1 MTATTSV
8 PRMIIAV
15 AGETDDDIIWGAVER
30 VQREMYALGPVAIKL
45 AYFGAEDAGRRRPF
59 ISTRWSTDP
68 HDMADLIDHARDQCV
83 CGCFVD
89 ISSVI
94 EAAIAE
100 NRQETVKAVVIIGD
114 HLSYPAADKALA
126 YAKQL
131 SAQGTKLFMGQQAT
145 PKQAVYS
152 GVFKDLAQ
160 QTGGAFFA
168 FDPYTER
175 VAERLPDF
183 LHSVAQFAV
192 SGTEAL
198 RTLDS
203 QCATLLLEQI
213 TTNEAALFDVTAVSL
228 PDRLAKVHNRE

>member
-1 MTATTSV
+1 MF
-8 PRMIIAV
+8 
-15 AGETDDDIIWGAVER
+15 
-30 VQREMYALGPVAIKL
+30 ALAPVAIKL

-68 HDMADLIDHARDQCV
+68 YEMADLIDHARDQCV

-89 ISSVI
+89 IASVI
-94 EAAIAE
+94 EATIAE
-100 NRQETVKAVVIIGD
+100 NRQGTVEAVVIIGD

-131 SAQGTKLFMGQQAT
+131 SAQGTKLFMGLQAT

-152 GVFKDLAQ
+152 GAFKDLAG

-183 LHSVAQFAV
+183 LYSVAQFAV
-192 SGTEAL
+192 GGTESL

-213 TTNEAALFDVTAVSL
+213 RTNEAALFDVTAVSL
-228 PDRLAKVHNRE
+228 PDRLAKVRNRD

>member
-8 PRMIIAV
+8 PRVIIAV
-15 AGETDDDIIWGAVER
+15 AGETDDDIWGAVER
-30 VQREMYALGPVAIKL
+30 VQRDLFVLGPVAIKL

-68 HDMADLIDHARDQCV
+68 DDMANLIDHARDHCV

-89 ISSVI
+89 IASVI

-100 NRQETVKAVVIIGD
+100 NRQEKVEAVVIIGD
-114 HLSYPAADKALA
+114 HLSYPAADKALS

-131 SAQGTKLFMGQQAT
+131 SARGTKLFMGLQAT
-145 PKQAVYS
+145 PKEAMYS

-183 LHSVAQFAV
+183 LRSIAQFAV
-192 SGTEAL
+192 GGTEAL

-213 TTNEAALFDVTAVSL
+213 RTNEAALFDVKAVSL
-228 PDRLAKVHNRE
+228 PDRLPRVRNRD

>member
-1 MTATTSV
+1 MF
-8 PRMIIAV
+8 
-15 AGETDDDIIWGAVER
+15 
-30 VQREMYALGPVAIKL
+30 ALGPVTVKL
-45 AYFGAEDAGRRRPF
+45 AYFGVEDAGRRRPF
-59 ISTRWSTDP
+59 ISTRWSTGP
-68 HDMADLIDHARDQCV
+68 HDMADLINHARDQCV

-100 NRQETVKAVVIIGD
+100 NRQKTVEAVVIIGD

-126 YAKQL
+126 NTKQL
-131 SAQGTKLFMGQQAT
+131 SAQGTKLFMGLQAT
-145 PKQAVYS
+145 PKQAAYS
-152 GVFKDLAQ
+152 GVFKDLAR

-183 LHSVAQFAV
+183 LQSVAQFTV
-192 SGTEAL
+192 GGTEAL

-213 TTNEAALFDVTAVSL
+213 KTNETALFNVTAVRL
-228 PDRLAKVHNRE
+228 PDRLAKVRSRD

>member
-1 MTATTSV
+1 
-8 PRMIIAV
+8 MIIAV

-30 VQREMYALGPVAIKL
+30 VQRDMFALGPVAIKL
-45 AYFGAEDAGRRRPF
+45 AYFGAEDAGRMRPF

-68 HDMADLIDHARDQCV
+68 QDMADLIDHARDQCV

-89 ISSVI
+89 IASVI

-100 NRQETVKAVVIIGD
+100 NKQETIEAVVILGD
-114 HLSYPAADKALA
+114 HLSYPAPDKALA

-131 SAQGTKLFMGQQAT
+131 RAQGTKLFMGLQAT
-145 PKQAVYS
+145 PKQAMYS

-175 VAERLPDF
+175 VAERLPNF
-183 LHSVAQFAV
+183 LHTVAQFAV
-192 SGTEAL
+192 RGTEAL
-198 RTLDS
+198 RTVDS
-203 QCATLLLEQI
+203 QYATLLLEQI
-213 TTNEAALFDVTAVSL
+213 RSNEAALFDITAVSL
-228 PDRLAKVHNRE
+228 PDRLAKVHNRD